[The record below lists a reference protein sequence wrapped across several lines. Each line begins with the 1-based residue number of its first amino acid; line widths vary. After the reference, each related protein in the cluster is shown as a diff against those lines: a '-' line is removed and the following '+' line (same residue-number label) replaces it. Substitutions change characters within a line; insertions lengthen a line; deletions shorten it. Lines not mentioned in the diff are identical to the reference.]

1 MMLKKF
7 IAMVSLIG
15 LAAGLSGC
23 SILTNTIARSASD
36 IATQNMMRV
45 VKEVEGDKTIHVT
58 VVGHAQLNPSRDGTP
73 RPLAYCAYLVRAV
86 DWRPSVVASE
96 AGQCMSKEQ
105 DAAIVDASRSI
116 IAPNQIQHQQ
126 FKLQGTYDLWLV
138 MTADY
143 GGGAVDRNL
152 YRQMLSGRGWI
163 HSAVWA
169 TGTGFYA
176 GLQPLPPEALL
187 VRSAP
192 AAVTRALDVDSRGAP
207 KPSAK
212 DKASAPKPLNNR
224 RTAQSNAVPPVHP
237 PVLSVDSEPLRLNL
251 TTLQ

>member
-1 MMLKKF
+1 MILKKF
-7 IAMVSLIG
+7 IAMASIVG
-15 LAAGLSGC
+15 LANGLSGC

-73 RPLAYCAYLVRAV
+73 RPLAYCSYLVRAA
-86 DWRPSVVASE
+86 DWRPLLLESD

-105 DAAIVDASRSI
+105 DAAIVDVSRSI

-138 MTADY
+138 MTADS
-143 GGGAVDRNL
+143 GGGMGDRSL

-176 GLQPLPPEALL
+176 GLQPLPSEALL
-187 VRSAP
+187 VRAAP
-192 AAVTRALDVDSRGAP
+192 VAVTRAPDGDSRAAP

-212 DKASAPKPLNNR
+212 DKAAAPKPLNNR
-224 RTAQSNAVPPVHP
+224 RTAQSIAVPLVNSPVS
-237 PVLSVDSEPLRLNL
+237 SVDSEPIMLNL
-251 TTLQ
+251 TTRQ